1 MGDFGLY
8 AALSGTDN
16 WAQKRQD
23 KASNLMMLQSMEQR
37 SEKQLASQMQAEQ
50 GIQEQL
56 DLMSTFD
63 VLPEDQKAIEEVEN
77 KARMN
82 IIKGITKFNG
92 DLKKYVSSGGLTD
105 LGEYKRSILTSSQM
119 KNAVTNK
126 AQYAQ
131 YIDAKQKDMF
141 VGKSQIEVPVF
152 DSKGNPQM
160 KDGEI
165 VREMKNL
172 TMDEQMA
179 LRKRGLLD
187 KIQVGMIEKK
197 ARINPDYFKRNYKDA
212 TKPWSADN
220 IVTEQNIRNT
230 LKSQGYSDEQANKL
244 ANEYGDGLT
253 ADNALKWKA
262 MNQLELEN
270 QQAATQYRL
279 SKANGSG
286 GTGSGKT
293 KITNTI
299 ATTFDK
305 LKKRP
310 GLMMPTKGNLKVDG
324 ARGAQ
329 STIDPK
335 ASKYFKEWF
344 KEANPKAYDA
354 HYGLFKENK
363 SDGKYDLT
371 GANVNFEEY
380 VTKFND
386 DTQQVESFIKAG
398 VFYPEELSPFD
409 DIDEERKTNWKE
421 VNRKYLKDKDG
432 KREVVENPG
441 YYGHVLIPVE
451 NVAYNTRMAASLA
464 KYQNIG
470 TNVNRAPAGNTLQG
484 DIANNDERTN
494 NMVFNVM
501 SQINPTTN
509 SLYTIEEAEEIV
521 RVKLGQQ

>member
-23 KASNLMMLQSMEQR
+23 KASNLMMLQNMEQR
-37 SEKQLASQMQAEQ
+37 SEKQLAAQMQAEQ

-105 LGEYKRSILTSSQM
+105 LGEYKRSVLTSSEM

-141 VGKSQIEVPVF
+141 VGKAQVEVPVF
-152 DSKGNPQM
+152 DSKGNPRM

-165 VREMKNL
+165 VREIKNL

-187 KIQVGMIEKK
+187 RLQVGMIEKK

-230 LKSQGYSDEQANKL
+230 LKSQGFSDEQANKL

-253 ADNALKWKA
+253 AENALKWKA

-279 SKANGSG
+279 SKANGSS
-286 GTGSGKT
+286 TGSDKT
-293 KITNTI
+293 RITNTI
-299 ATTFDK
+299 GTTFDK

-310 GLMMPTKGNLKVDG
+310 GLMMPTVGNLKVEG
-324 ARGAQ
+324 ALGAQ
-329 STIDPK
+329 KPIDPK
-335 ASKYFKEWF
+335 AMKFFKEWF
-344 KEANPKAYDA
+344 KESNPKVYDA

-363 SDGKYDLT
+363 SDGRYDLR
-371 GANVNFEEY
+371 GADVNFQEY

-386 DTQQVESFIKAG
+386 DTQQVESFIKAQ
-398 VFYPEELSPFD
+398 VFYPEDLSPFD
-409 DIDEERKTNWKE
+409 DIGEERKSNWIETNRNYLIEKSGEKE
-421 VNRKYLKDKDG
+421 L
-432 KREVVENPG
+432 VENPG
-441 YYGHVLIPVE
+441 YLGQVLIPVE

-470 TNVNRAPAGNTLQG
+470 TNVNRAPTGNTFQG
-484 DIANNDERTN
+484 DIANNQERTN
-494 NMVFNVM
+494 NMVDIVM
-501 SQINPTTN
+501 SQTNPTTG

-521 RVKLGQQ
+521 RVKLAQQ

>member
-23 KASNLMMLQSMEQR
+23 KASNLMMLQNMEQR
-37 SEKQLASQMQAEQ
+37 SEKQLAAQMQAEQ

-105 LGEYKRSILTSSQM
+105 LGEYKRSVLTSSEM

-141 VGKSQIEVPVF
+141 VGKAQVEVPVF
-152 DSKGNPQM
+152 DSKGNPRM

-165 VREMKNL
+165 VREIKNL

-187 KIQVGMIEKK
+187 RLQVGMIEKK

-230 LKSQGYSDEQANKL
+230 LKSQGFSDEQANKL

-253 ADNALKWKA
+253 AENALKWKA

-279 SKANGSG
+279 SKANGSS
-286 GTGSGKT
+286 TGSGKT

-299 ATTFDK
+299 GTTLDR

-310 GLMMPTKGNLKVDG
+310 GLMMPSVGNQKVDG
-324 ARGAQ
+324 ALGAQ
-329 STIDPK
+329 ERIDPK
-335 ASKYFKEWF
+335 ASKFLKEWYS
-344 KEANPKAYDA
+344 EARPKAYDS

-371 GANVNFEEY
+371 GAKVNYEHY

-398 VFYPEELSPFD
+398 VFYPEAIAPFD
-409 DIDEERKTNWKE
+409 DIDELRIHNWKE
-421 VNRKYLKDKDG
+421 INPKEAYIKDG
-432 KREVVENPG
+432 EKKYRDNKG
-441 YYGHVLIPVE
+441 YYGHVLIPIE
-451 NVAYNTRMAASLA
+451 DVAYNTRMAASMS
-464 KYQNIG
+464 KRQNIG
-470 TNVNRAPAGNTLQG
+470 TNVNRAPTGNTLQG

-494 NMVFNVM
+494 NMVLNVM
-501 SQINPTTN
+501 SQVNPTTN

-521 RVKLGQQ
+521 RVKLAQQ

>member
-23 KASNLMMLQSMEQR
+23 KASNLMMLERMEQR
-37 SEKQLASQMQAEQ
+37 SQQQLNAQMQAEQ

-105 LGEYKRSILTSSQM
+105 LGEYKRSVLTSSEM

-141 VGKSQIEVPVF
+141 VGKAQVEVPVF
-152 DSKGNPQM
+152 EANGNPKM

-165 VREMKNL
+165 VREIKNL

-212 TKPWSADN
+212 SKPWSADN
-220 IVTEQNIRNT
+220 IVTEQNIKNT
-230 LKSQGYSDEQANKL
+230 LKSQGFSDEQANKL

-253 ADNALKWKA
+253 AENALKWKA
-262 MNQLELEN
+262 MNQLELE
-270 QQAATQYRL
+270 ALEASTQYRL
-279 SKANGSG
+279 SKASGSS
-286 GTGSGKT
+286 TGSGKT
-293 KITNTI
+293 RITNTI

-324 ARGAQ
+324 ALGAQ
-329 STIDPK
+329 SAIDPK
-335 ASKYFKEWF
+335 ASKYFKAWF

-371 GANVNFEEY
+371 GADVNFEEY

-386 DTQQVESFIKAG
+386 DTQQVESFIKAA
-398 VFYPEELSPFD
+398 VFFPEGLSPFD
-409 DIDEERKTNWKE
+409 DIDEERKTNWRE
-421 VNRKYLKDKDG
+421 INRDYTITKDG
-432 KREVVENPG
+432 KKEIVENPG
-441 YYGHVLIPVE
+441 YYGRVLIPVE

-470 TNVNRAPAGNTLQG
+470 TNVNRAPSGNTLQG
-484 DIANNDERTN
+484 DIANNEQQTENMIVSVMNQTN
-494 NMVFNVM
+494 PN
-501 SQINPTTN
+501 TGA
-509 SLYTIEEAEEIV
+509 LYTIEEAKQIV
-521 RVKLGQQ
+521 GIKLRQQ